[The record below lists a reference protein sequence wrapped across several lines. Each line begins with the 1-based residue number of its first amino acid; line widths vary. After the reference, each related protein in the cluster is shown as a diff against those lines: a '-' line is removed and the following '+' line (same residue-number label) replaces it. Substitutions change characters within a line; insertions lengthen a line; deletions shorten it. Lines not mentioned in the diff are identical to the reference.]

1 MWVRTGGQAELAPG
15 MALLWLEGTL
25 TDAPQLQVD
34 QSATEFEEVAA
45 GKHKFI
51 YQVPQSLIPAT
62 WLNLLRA
69 AP

>member
-1 MWVRTGGQAELAPG
+1 

-51 YQVPQSLIPAT
+51 YQVPQSLIPAA

>member
-1 MWVRTGGQAELAPG
+1 
-15 MALLWLEGTL
+15 MALLWLEGSL
-25 TDAPQLQVD
+25 AHAPQLQVD
-34 QSATEFEEVAA
+34 QTSTEFEAVAA
-45 GKHKFI
+45 GKHGFV